1 MLQANLD
8 AFEDLVLP
16 SVLRAVHGCRASSEQ
31 KRVVELYS
39 GVGVIGL
46 NAAVVKPCKV
56 FCYDSNRFVEHVF
69 DRYSIDGGAKLVSNI
84 ALCGSVEIGI
94 TIYLFPMIGFLQ

>member
-16 SVLRAVHGCRASSEQ
+16 SVLRAVHGCRASSDQ
-31 KRVVELYS
+31 KRIVELYS

-46 NAAVVKPCKV
+46 NAAVVKQCKV

-69 DRYSIDGGAKLVSNI
+69 DRYGIDGGAKLVSII
-84 ALCGSVEIGI
+84 ALCSSGVIGV
-94 TIYLFPMIGFLQ
+94 TI